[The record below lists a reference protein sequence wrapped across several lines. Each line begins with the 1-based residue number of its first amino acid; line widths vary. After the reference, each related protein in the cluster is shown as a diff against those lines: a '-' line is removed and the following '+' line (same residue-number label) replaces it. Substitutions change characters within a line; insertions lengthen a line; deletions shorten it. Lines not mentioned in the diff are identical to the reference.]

1 MGLIMKITKEES
13 HQRMLDDIEASKK
26 TIFDLMEHNEMLDDD
41 GYPTDAALDV
51 IELWHWTDS
60 KGWFEFI
67 KSIWHLASWGWGEGE
82 DDHEYKKDTKV
93 HRYNVSTAGWSG
105 NESIIGAMMRNEM
118 LWHLNW
124 VQSRRGGHFIFELHE
139 FPDE

>member
-1 MGLIMKITKEES
+1 MGLIMKITKDEA

-26 TIFDLMEHNEMLDDD
+26 AIFDLMEHNEMLDDD

-60 KGWFEFI
+60 KGWFKFI